1 MNSGYPKLSTFS
13 YSFTEDNLKFDT
25 CFIDSIKK
33 GTSKDRLLKT
43 TRYEPVQGA
52 QSGWMVHKFGGST
65 FANPDSYTFVS
76 GLVDSFPGK
85 NLVVVSAMNGI
96 TNILYALCAR
106 ANKEKFVDSLEWQ
119 LLTTRISDAIYQRLG
134 DSSAGDKELRRFA
147 ADMFYLAE
155 VLSYMSSANNRDK
168 ELITSLVV
176 GYGEIWS
183 ARLLTQVMRLE
194 HHRSA
199 AFMDARDVLVVEP
212 TVDDYIEVCWDI
224 TRTKLKSWWTNRK
237 HCDVLIVTGF
247 IARTRYDDLPTT
259 LKRNGSDFS
268 ATIFSVLSKAYSV
281 TVWKDV
287 DGMYTADPKK
297 HADAVFIPYQ
307 TYEEAEEASLRGA
320 FVLQKDC
327 IEPARQYNIPIFL
340 RNCFNLSCPGT
351 RIGNPEPEF
360 SPSDSLEE
368 EIFFMDDPFPCR
380 SSSKI
385 EVEYDFGSIPLK
397 DVVEPVLTCACD
409 SEALAQPAEEDWS
422 LSWSFNSWA

>member
-1 MNSGYPKLSTFS
+1 MNSGYPQLSTFS
-13 YSFTEDNLKFDT
+13 YSFTEDNLKVDT
-25 CFIDSIKK
+25 GFIDSMKK

-43 TRYEPVQGA
+43 RRYEPVQGA

-65 FANPDSYTFVS
+65 FSSPDSYTFVS

-96 TNILYALCAR
+96 TNILYALCSR
-106 ANKEKFVDSLEWQ
+106 AKKEKFVDSPEWQ

-134 DSSAGDKELRRFA
+134 DSLAGDKELRRFA
-147 ADMFYLAE
+147 ADMFYLAQ
-155 VLSYMSSANNRDK
+155 VLSYMASADDRDQ

-183 ARLLTQVMRLE
+183 ARLLTQVMRTE

-199 AFMDARDVLVVEP
+199 AFMDARDVLVVE
-212 TVDDYIEVCWDI
+212 TTLDDYIEVCWDI
-224 TRTKLKSWWTNRK
+224 TRAKLKSWWTNRK

-268 ATIFSVLSKAYSV
+268 ATIFSVLSNAYSV

-297 HADAVFIPYQ
+297 HADAIFIPNQ

-327 IEPARQYNIPIFL
+327 IEPARQHNIPIFL

-351 RIGNPEPEF
+351 RIGNPEPK
-360 SPSDSLEE
+360 SCPSNNYLE
-368 EIFFMDDPFPCR
+368 EIFFMED
-380 SSSKI
+380 SSSSEAKI
-385 EVEYDFGSIPLK
+385 DIEDFGTIPLNA
-397 DVVEPVLTCACD
+397 VGESVLSCACD
-409 SEALAQPAEEDWS
+409 SEILARSVEEEWS